1 MKHFTDTPIWDS
13 NCDKLFWDMYLKGV
27 ENSQTKYVS
36 ISEIENLRFFPPTYI
51 EAAEYDCL
59 HDKEIEFVEK
69 LKSQAVYENSQ
80 DDDTRRFVPDE
91 VYNSV
96 EEVREAIAFLM
107 SRYDS
112 TDGPFVYPIITN
124 DGNQNIGY
132 IQLCKVELEE
142 EETWEI
148 GYHIAK
154 NFTGK
159 GYATEAVKAFLAA
172 MAKKLNLK
180 EIYGICLAE
189 NTASVRV
196 HKNADSPKSIR
207 VLEIIRGEKFKLSKQ
222 SGKITTKITTFDTLF
237 L

>member
-1 MKHFTDTPIWDS
+1 MKIKTPRLTITTFS
-13 NCDKLFWDMYLKGV
+13 LDM
-27 ENSQTKYVS
+27 
-36 ISEIENLRFFPPTYI
+36 
-51 EAAEYDCL
+51 A
-59 HDKEIEFVEK
+59 
-69 LKSQAVYENSQ
+69 QAVYENSQ

-96 EEVREAIAFLM
+96 EEAREAIAFLM

-132 IQLCKVELEE
+132 IQLCKVEIE

-172 MAKKLNLK
+172 MAKKLNIK

-189 NTASVRV
+189 NIASVRV
-196 HKNADSPKSIR
+196 
-207 VLEIIRGEKFKLSKQ
+207 LEKLQLKLQLLTPCFYKFA
-222 SGKITTKITTFDTLF
+222 GR
-237 L
+237 